1 MYKRQRYVPVG
12 GEVTEINEDLSDN
25 PGLVNQSAIDDG
37 WFVKIKIADAAELDG
52 LMDDG
57 AYAKFCEENAH

>member
-1 MYKRQRYVPVG
+1 M
-12 GEVTEINEDLSDN
+12 TEINEDLGEN
-25 PGLVNQSAIDDG
+25 PGLVNQSAVDDG